1 MNNDDKNTL
10 NPEQPFEGRL
20 EHAPDA
26 LVAQL
31 VLQAQDHLEH
41 KRFDR
46 AAPIA
51 QVLVHM
57 RPDAAPMWTLLGHV
71 YRRER
76 RFGPALK
83 ALTHATKLDSS
94 DRSAM
99 VELGEVLCLVGRPVE
114 GLELV
119 RAVFEMGREQGQP
132 PAAQDPLTIRAG
144 ALLEGVQKG
153 IALARASQTPPP
165 NQ

>member
-1 MNNDDKNTL
+1 MKSQDKAPSSL
-10 NPEQPFEGRL
+10 AQPFEGRL

-31 VLQAQDHLEH
+31 VLQAQEHLKH

-83 ALTHATKLDSS
+83 ALTHATSLDPG

-99 VELGEVLCLVGRPVE
+99 VELGEVLCLVGRPLE

-119 RAVFEMGREQGQP
+119 CAVFEMGRDRALP
-132 PAAQDPLTIRAG
+132 PSAQDPLTIRAG

-153 IALARASQTPPP
+153 VALARASQASPPK
-165 NQ
+165 Q